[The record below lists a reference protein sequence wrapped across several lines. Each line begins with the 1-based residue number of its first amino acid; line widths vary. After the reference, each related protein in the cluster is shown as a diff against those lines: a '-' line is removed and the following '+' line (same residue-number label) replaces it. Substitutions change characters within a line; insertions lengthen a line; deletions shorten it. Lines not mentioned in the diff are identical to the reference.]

1 VDPISV
7 AVTRGGVVEARH
19 RVHAVVVRDGAVAG
33 AAGNP
38 SLVAYLRSSAKP
50 LQAVPLL
57 REAPD
62 LPEDEIAIACAS
74 HEARPEQLAAVR
86 SLLERA
92 LCTEDDLEC
101 GPDGGSRLRHNC
113 SGKHAGMLVVCRRRG
128 LPLRGYHL
136 PEHPLQRE
144 LLGLV
149 AEASGVAPEGIP
161 TAADGCGVVTFAL
174 PLERMAAMFETLG
187 RSEPPEASVALAA
200 MRAHPELVGGPGAID
215 TRLMRALPGTVAK
228 RGAEGLV
235 CGVLPDGRGFALKA
249 EDGEER
255 ALAPAAARFL
265 GSAELLA
272 TPLTNSRGEPV
283 GQIAVD

>member
-1 VDPISV
+1 
-7 AVTRGGVVEARH
+7 
-19 RVHAVVVRDGAVAG
+19 
-33 AAGNP
+33 
-38 SLVAYLRSSAKP
+38 
-50 LQAVPLL
+50 
-57 REAPD
+57 
-62 LPEDEIAIACAS
+62 
-74 HEARPEQLAAVR
+74 
-86 SLLERA
+86 
-92 LCTEDDLEC
+92 
-101 GPDGGSRLRHNC
+101 
-113 SGKHAGMLVVCRRRG
+113 MLVVCRRRG

-187 RSEPPEASVALAA
+187 RREPPEASVALAA